1 MRYISRALFVSAV
14 AVASSVAYACIPT
27 NLGKEN
33 IWFFNVS
40 EGLPRNVDNTKEEN
54 LLLWQQETSTS
65 IPLADIEEIVY
76 GTFDAVSWEES
87 EVSDAIRSNA
97 FYRWIRGHK
106 AMGVQE
112 FLTLAKRVERIRAE
126 KCSPWYYPAK
136 KTQDANAN
144 DGFTSLIEYC
154 ADHFGSRLR
163 ARYGLQM
170 IRLLHASC
178 QYEEC
183 VAAFNQWFDDVPD
196 DHLMKRMA
204 MDYVAGAWTRLGD
217 ADKANKYF
225 AMKGDVNSLNGVDAL
240 AYMAEFNPSA
250 YPMNVIETGF
260 KTYYYGGEIFSDE
273 YIKSSVMPAA
283 RKVVKAGK
291 ARNLGEWEFL
301 LAYLEGEYNNNYEAA
316 DKYIRQALA
325 HGLPTQT
332 GRDHARAYKMAI
344 DGVRGN
350 VEPLLADLKW
360 IENKIENK
368 VKQESNFEDFDHWR
382 HITLAIVYYYWFP
395 YLTEHKHLQMA
406 ILMSNYVEN
415 LCGYSE
421 IYYDERALSY
431 VERLLS
437 AQEKEQMRTS
447 RKERNRIDFGGNL
460 VRFIMTLKPQDL
472 IDYKHCLNDSS
483 ELVTYLR
490 DGGRND
496 EDFLNELIGTL
507 YLQECNYIGAIN
519 YLSKVSPDYQYT
531 LNTYKDGYLT
541 RDPFAFTFESR
552 SFESR
557 KPFPKLR
564 DKRDVKLNFAKKM
577 YQLEQEMKHGKDEH
591 VRTVSKVEY
600 TLARYASFSSCWA
613 LTDYEDGWVFH
624 THRFDVVESESERW
638 NRQVAE
644 EKRMQRIIAK
654 TVASIHDEETAAEVQ
669 YFLGNLQTIAKKYPD
684 TAIGKLL
691 STHCDHW
698 KDWI

>member
-1 MRYISRALFVSAV
+1 MRYISRALFVTAV
-14 AVASSVAYACIPT
+14 AVISSAAYACIDPP
-27 NLGKEN
+27 LSKSE
-33 IWFFNVS
+33 IWFFKVS
-40 EGLPRNVDNTKEEN
+40 EGLYRKVDNTKEEN

-76 GTFDAVSWEES
+76 GTFDAVSWEEN
-87 EVSDAIRSNA
+87 EVADSIRSNA
-97 FYRWIRGHK
+97 FYRWIRSHK
-106 AMGVQE
+106 AVEVQD

-154 ADHFGSRLR
+154 ADHFGGKLR

-178 QYEEC
+178 QYEQC
-183 VAAFNQWFDDVPD
+183 VTAFNHWFGDVPD
-196 DHLMKRMA
+196 NHLMKRMA

-217 ADKANKYF
+217 VDKANRYF

-273 YIKSSVMPAA
+273 YIKLSVMPAA

-291 ARNLGEWEFL
+291 ARNIGEWEFL

-316 DKYIRQALA
+316 DKYIHQAMA

-344 DGVRGN
+344 DGARGN
-350 VEPLLADLKW
+350 VKPLLADLKW
-360 IENKIENK
+360 LENK
-368 VKQESNFEDFDHWR
+368 VKYGGDFHSWR
-382 HITLAIVYYYWFP
+382 QIALGIIYCYWFP
-395 YLTEHKHLQMA
+395 YMTENEHLPMA
-406 ILMSNYVEN
+406 LLMSNYVEN
-415 LCGYSE
+415 LCGC
-421 IYYDERALSY
+421 
-431 VERLLS
+431 ERLLTT
-437 AQEKEQMRTS
+437 QEKERIRTS
-447 RKERNRIDFGGNL
+447 REEFNEIDFGGNL

-483 ELVTYLR
+483 KLVAYLR
-490 DGGRND
+490 DSGRND
-496 EDFLNELIGTL
+496 DDFLNELIGTL

-519 YLSKVSPDYQYT
+519 WLSKVSPNYQYT
-531 LNTYKDGYLT
+531 LNTYKGGYLT

-557 KPFPKLR
+557 KLFPKLR
-564 DKRDVKLNFAKKM
+564 DKRDVKLNFAKRM
-577 YQLEQEMKHGKDEH
+577 YRLEQEMKHGKDEH

-600 TLARYASFSSCWA
+600 TLARYASFISCWA
-613 LTDYEDGWVFH
+613 LTDYEDGWLIH
-624 THRFDVVESESERW
+624 THGFKVVSESERW
-638 NRQVAE
+638 HRQVAE
-644 EKRMQRIIAK
+644 KERMRCIIDK
-654 TVASIHDEETAAEVQ
+654 TKASIHNDETAAEVQ
-669 YFLGNLQTIAKKYPD
+669 YLLGNLKTVAKKYPN
-684 TAIGKLL
+684 TSTGTFL
-691 STHCDHW
+691 STHCDNW
-698 KDWI
+698 KDWK